1 MAKFGDV
8 LLQPESG
15 WKRYD
20 DSEPIILYEGD
31 GWERYS
37 NGAYYNGARQA
48 CSRTSIKPKIKFNFI
63 GSKLILISSLYLSYS
78 NKIEIKIDEKIYEAS
93 QVSNSTYNQAVFF
106 IIEGLKFKEHSVEI
120 TKINQGGWESDFNLD
135 AIDIDESGQLKPYA
149 PREHKYLIHLNS
161 GQYLSL
167 ENQMATATAIPQMT
181 SNTTPSGRAFAKD
194 IYSAPYDAW
203 KAFNQTDDNDGYCSQ
218 NGSAGVG
225 FLGYEFTHDIP
236 IFKYTLRSMNSSAAL
251 HTMPKDWTFEGS
263 FNGDKWFVLDTQ
275 KNQTWTA
282 TNTDKDYYI
291 TNPKSYKMYR
301 LNWTANNGYTGYT
314 GINELKMYIG
324 SNSVTH
330 VPTLNEKYFIAY
342 GMDKITQE
350 SLKSNYDQVQ
360 LISNRERKLMKGK
373 TFEHEIDLKK
383 YEVNRVLF
391 RN

>member
-1 MAKFGDV
+1 MAKFGDI

-20 DSEPIILYEGD
+20 DSDSKIIYEGS

-37 NGAYYNGARQA
+37 NSAYYNGSRQA
-48 CSRTSIKPKIKFNFI
+48 CSRTSINPKIKFNFI
-63 GSKLILISSLYLSYS
+63 GSKLILISSLYSSYS
-78 NKIEIKIDEKIYEAS
+78 NNIEIKIDEIIYETS

-167 ENQMATATAIPQMT
+167 ENQIATATAIPQMT

-203 KAFNQTDDNDGYCSQ
+203 KAFNQIDDNDGYCSQ

-236 IFKYTLRSMNSSAAL
+236 IFKYTLRSMNSSAVL

-301 LNWTANNGYTGYT
+301 LNWTANNGHTGYT
-314 GINELKMYIG
+314 GINELKMYSG
-324 SNSVTH
+324 SNTVSQI
-330 VPTLNEKYFIAY
+330 PSINEKYFTAY
-342 GMDKITQE
+342 GMNKITQQT
-350 SLKSNYDQVQ
+350 LKSDYDQVQ
-360 LISNRERKLMKGK
+360 LISNRESNLNEGK

-383 YEVNRVLF
+383 YELNKITLL
-391 RN
+391 